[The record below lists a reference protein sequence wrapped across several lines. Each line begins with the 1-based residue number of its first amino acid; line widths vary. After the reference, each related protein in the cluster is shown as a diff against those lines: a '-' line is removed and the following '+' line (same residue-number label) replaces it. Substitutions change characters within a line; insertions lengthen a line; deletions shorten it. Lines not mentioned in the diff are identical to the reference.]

1 MDIKLKLFDFGTE
14 TSFPKNNSSIWLSKL
29 DFDNLNISVDEFKSP
44 TYLKVNSNDTLKK
57 FVFYSKVECLN
68 PKSEL
73 PKGYLYVPKE
83 IMSKNW
89 IFENEMS
96 LEIEKVNFQKLNAA
110 GAITIKLKE
119 NEVNLWADE
128 ECNKAISNFL
138 LNAKIVYNSQLTW
151 LKPNTKNA
159 VIGEI
164 THIYPK
170 PKNHLEPI
178 LVSQSETKIVFE
190 GLPDNKQKVID
201 FNNIGG
207 LTHLVNKLRE
217 IIQIP
222 LSHPDLLSKFDIKPP
237 KGMLMYGPPGNGKT
251 MIARAVAQSMG
262 SNFIT
267 IEGSE
272 LTSKYVGEGERI
284 LKEKFEL
291 AQAKGNSVIFID
303 EIDSIASKRN
313 EDSPEH
319 LISIVA
325 VLLALMDGMKSN
337 NGVFVIGATNRLN
350 AIDPALRRPGRFDL
364 EFEIPLPSPIARL
377 DILTKYIKI
386 DNDKILD
393 TEINVE
399 FLKILSELTT
409 GYSGADISLLY
420 REAVMDAIRKNIEI
434 ESGTGKI
441 NLKVEKD
448 LIKLFRENFLNAI
461 KIIKPTSLRNVENSI
476 NIIAWDNLIAFEKL
490 KQKILEVHTQCSN
503 HYMLEKLSIRLEN
516 ANLLFVGKKGSGKRT
531 LINSFAKHYN
541 YEVITIDILDL
552 FSISLIDAS
561 KEIEDIFIKAKQIS
575 PSIVFVRNFEKIKD
589 NSFFSLK
596 IMNELEKLTN
606 RNKIITIIQFENLEN
621 IPFEI
626 TGYKGFENVFDFAE
640 LVEYDK
646 INLSENKIDEKHLNK
661 KLPIGQLLNNFK

>member
-1 MDIKLKLFDFGTE
+1 MKVKLKLFDFVSA
-14 TSFPKNNSSIWLSKL
+14 TSFPKSNSSIWLSKS
-29 DFDNLNISVDEFKSP
+29 DFDNLNLSTNELKNPI
-44 TYLKVNSNDTLKK
+44 YLKVKSNDTLKK

-73 PKGYLYVPKE
+73 PKGFLYVPKE
-83 IMSKNW
+83 LMSKSW

-96 LEIEKVNFQKLNAA
+96 LEIEILNFRNLNVA
-110 GAITIKLKE
+110 GALTIKLNEK
-119 NEVNLWADE
+119 EVNLWADD

-138 LNAKIVYNSQLTW
+138 LNAKVIYNSQLTW

-178 LVSQSETKIVFE
+178 LVSQSETKILFE

-325 VLLALMDGMKSN
+325 VLLALMDGMKSS

-364 EFEIPLPSPIARL
+364 EFEIPLPSATARL
-377 DILTKYIKI
+377 DILSKYIKI
-386 DNDKILD
+386 DNDKTFN
-393 TEINVE
+393 TEINKE
-399 FLKILSELTT
+399 FLKVLSELTP

-434 ESGTGKI
+434 ENATGKI
-441 NLKVEKD
+441 NLKTEKE
-448 LIKLFRENFLNAI
+448 LIKLSRENFLNAI
-461 KIIKPTSLRNVENSI
+461 KIIKPTSLRNTENSV
-476 NIIAWDNLIAFEKL
+476 NIIAWDKLIAFEQL
-490 KQKILEVHTQCSN
+490 KQKISEVHAQCN
-503 HYMLEKLSIRLEN
+503 EYYMLENLSIRLEN
-516 ANLLFVGKKGSGKRT
+516 SNLLFVGKKGSGKRT
-531 LINSFAKHYN
+531 LINSFSKQFN
-541 YEVITIDILDL
+541 YEIITIDILDL
-552 FSISLIDAS
+552 FSISLVDSS

-575 PSIVFVRNFEKIKD
+575 PSIVYVKNIEKIKD
-589 NSFFSLK
+589 NSFFALK
-596 IMNELEKLTN
+596 IMNELDKLTN
-606 RNKIITIIQFENLEN
+606 RNKIITIIQFENIEN
-621 IPFEI
+621 VPNEI
-626 TGYKGFENVFDFAE
+626 KGYKGFENVFNFAE

-646 INLSENKIDEKHLNK
+646 INLLENKIDKKHLNE

>member
-1 MDIKLKLFDFGTE
+1 MKVKLKLFDFVSD
-14 TSFPKNNSSIWLSKL
+14 TSFPKSNSSIWLSKS
-29 DFDNLNISVDEFKSP
+29 DFDNLNLSTNELKNPI
-44 TYLKVNSNDTLKK
+44 YLKVKSNDTLKK

-73 PKGYLYVPKE
+73 PKGFLYVPKE
-83 IMSKNW
+83 LMSKSW

-96 LEIEKVNFQKLNAA
+96 LEIEILNFRNLNVA
-110 GAITIKLKE
+110 GALTIKLNEK
-119 NEVNLWADE
+119 EVNLWADD

-138 LNAKIVYNSQLTW
+138 LNAKVIYNSQLTW

-178 LVSQSETKIVFE
+178 LVSQSETKILFE

-325 VLLALMDGMKSN
+325 VLLALMDGMKSS

-364 EFEIPLPSPIARL
+364 EFEIPLPSATARL
-377 DILTKYIKI
+377 DILSKYIKI
-386 DNDKILD
+386 DNDKTFN
-393 TEINVE
+393 TEINKE
-399 FLKILSELTT
+399 FLKVLSELTP

-434 ESGTGKI
+434 ENATGKI
-441 NLKVEKD
+441 NLKTEKE
-448 LIKLFRENFLNAI
+448 LIKLSRENFLNAI
-461 KIIKPTSLRNVENSI
+461 KIIKPTSLRNTENSV
-476 NIIAWDNLIAFEKL
+476 NIIAWDKLIAFEQL
-490 KQKILEVHTQCSN
+490 KQKISEVHAQCN
-503 HYMLEKLSIRLEN
+503 EYYMLENLSIRLEN
-516 ANLLFVGKKGSGKRT
+516 SNLLFVGKKGSGKRT
-531 LINSFAKHYN
+531 LINSFSKQFN
-541 YEVITIDILDL
+541 YEIITIDILDL
-552 FSISLIDAS
+552 FSISLVDSS

-575 PSIVFVRNFEKIKD
+575 PSIVYVKNIEKIKD
-589 NSFFSLK
+589 NSFFALK
-596 IMNELEKLTN
+596 IMNELDKLTN
-606 RNKIITIIQFENLEN
+606 RNKIITIIQFENIEN
-621 IPFEI
+621 VPNEI
-626 TGYKGFENVFDFAE
+626 KGYKGFENVFNFAE

-646 INLSENKIDEKHLNK
+646 INLLENKIDKKHLNE

>member
-1 MDIKLKLFDFGTE
+1 MEVKLKLFDFGSD
-14 TSFPKNNSSIWLSKL
+14 TSFPKSNSSIWLSKS
-29 DFDNLNISVDEFKSP
+29 DFDNLNLSTDELKNP
-44 TYLKVNSNDTLKK
+44 VYLKVNSNDTLKK

-73 PKGYLYVPKE
+73 PKGFLYVPKE
-83 IMSKNW
+83 LMSKSW
-89 IFENEMS
+89 IFENEML
-96 LEIEKVNFQKLNAA
+96 LEIEILNFRNLNVA
-110 GAITIKLKE
+110 GAITIKLNEK
-119 NEVNLWADE
+119 EVNLWADD

-138 LNAKIVYNSQLTW
+138 LNAKVIYNSQLTW
-151 LKPNTKNA
+151 LKPNTKKA

-178 LVSQSETKIVFE
+178 LVLQSETKIVFE

-313 EDSPEH
+313 DDSPEH

-364 EFEIPLPSPIARL
+364 EFEIPLPSATARL
-377 DILTKYIKI
+377 DILSKYIKI
-386 DNDKILD
+386 DNDKTLN
-393 TEINVE
+393 TEINIE

-420 REAVMDAIRKNIEI
+420 REAVMDTIRKNIEI
-434 ESGTGKI
+434 ENATGKI
-441 NLKVEKD
+441 NLKSEKE
-448 LIKLFRENFLNAI
+448 LIKLSRENFLNAI
-461 KIIKPTSLRNVENSI
+461 KIIKPTSLRNTDNSV
-476 NIIAWDNLIAFEKL
+476 NIIAWDKLIAFEQL
-490 KQKILEVHTQCSN
+490 KQKIFDVHTQCTE
-503 HYMLEKLSIRLEN
+503 HYMLENLSIRLEKS
-516 ANLLFVGKKGSGKRT
+516 NLLFVGKKGSGKRT
-531 LINSFAKHYN
+531 LINSFSKQFN
-541 YEVITIDILDL
+541 YEIITIDILDL
-552 FSISLIDAS
+552 FSISLVDSS

-575 PSIVFVRNFEKIKD
+575 PSIIYVKNIEKIKD
-589 NSFFSLK
+589 NSFFALK

-621 IPFEI
+621 IPNEI
-626 TGYKGFENVFDFAE
+626 KGYKGFENVFDFAE